1 MIPNKSLIIIGLLA
15 AGVSAYAFSQGTEV
29 GIRGLKASGNM
40 FVSIVPNLAFGF
52 LLAGMAQVLIPR
64 EQVSR
69 FVGEGTGWLG
79 ILFGTGLG
87 AITPGG
93 PFAQFPLIAALFQM
107 GAAPGPL
114 AAYITSFSL
123 FGLNRIIVYEWPL
136 LGAKFTT
143 IRVLC
148 SLLMPLLIGELVA
161 LVYRKLV

>member
-1 MIPNKSLIIIGLLA
+1 MVGYPLRDR
-15 AGVSAYAFSQGTEV
+15 AGGDYA
-29 GIRGLKASGNM
+29 R
-40 FVSIVPNLAFGF
+40 
-52 LLAGMAQVLIPR
+52 
-64 EQVSR
+64 
-69 FVGEGTGWLG
+69 
-79 ILFGTGLG
+79 
-87 AITPGG
+87 G